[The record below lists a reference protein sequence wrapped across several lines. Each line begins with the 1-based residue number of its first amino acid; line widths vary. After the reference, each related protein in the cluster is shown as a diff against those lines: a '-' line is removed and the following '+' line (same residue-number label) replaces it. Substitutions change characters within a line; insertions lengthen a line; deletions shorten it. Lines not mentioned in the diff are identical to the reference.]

1 MNKIANIAVMLFALL
16 APSTHLFAQKE
27 AEYRKLSKTYT
38 LNADGS
44 LEQRVHMEL
53 ALFSHA
59 VIHNAYGESFIK
71 YNPQY
76 QKLTINESFTRQKDG
91 TIVKTPGNAF
101 VEVLPDEAADAP
113 AYNML
118 REMVVVH
125 TGLEIGATIYL
136 DYTITSQKGYLTELD
151 VFEEIEKS
159 SPVKELSLSLSV
171 PEGKTLNYTLHGL
184 NTRPKETVEGGMKT
198 LTWTIHNV
206 KEASHEASSSILG
219 GDVPF
224 LAASSYSSNREALS
238 RLFARF
244 TPSSDVQL
252 CAIAENLTEGKA
264 NDTEKLQAI
273 LRHVVEEV
281 GVCNVSLP
289 DAGFR
294 IRSVNDM
301 FYSAYG
307 TAAEKANLLLGLL
320 SAAGIEA
327 EPAAAYKAEA
337 APESLALRAIS
348 EIVVVAK
355 ADGREYVLSPT
366 SDKMAAA
373 GRYKQMPLISL
384 SHAGQP
390 LTLSE
395 PDTHINYEVSVAVTE
410 EKSESVVK
418 ASVGN
423 AFLPYYGNDAKPRT
437 GNDTITQPLKVNN
450 GYVFLQL
457 PDAPMGMA
465 HSQYCRLNTARQ
477 KNILLPYAPDERYR
491 YVISLPQ
498 GTKLATAEADK
509 RIENEAG
516 TLTLSIRKE
525 GEKTVVERCL
535 KLHKQLYSPR
545 EFASL
550 RTLLTE
556 WSESLSTP
564 ILLSRE

>member
-1 MNKIANIAVMLFALL
+1 MNKIANLLVMFCALL
-16 APSTHLFAQKE
+16 APTTYLFAQKE
-27 AEYRKLSKTYT
+27 AEYLKLSKAYT

-44 LEQRVHMEL
+44 QEQRVHMEL

-91 TIVKTPGNAF
+91 TIVKTPSNAF
-101 VEVLPDEAADAP
+101 VEMLPDEAADAP

-125 TGLEIGATIYL
+125 TGLEIGATICL

-159 SPVKELSLSLSV
+159 SPVKDYTLSLSV

-184 NTRPKETVEGGMKT
+184 NTRPKETVQGGMKT
-198 LTWTIHNV
+198 LTWTMHNV
-206 KEASHEASSSILG
+206 KESSHEASSSLLC

-224 LAASSYSSNREALS
+224 LAASSYGSPREALS
-238 RLFARF
+238 RLFAQF

-252 CAIAENLTEGKA
+252 CAIAENLTEGKTT
-264 NDTEKLQAI
+264 DTEKLQAI

-281 GVCNVSLP
+281 GGCGVSLP

-337 APESLALRAIS
+337 PVASLALGAIS
-348 EIVVVAK
+348 EIVVVAHV
-355 ADGREYVLSPT
+355 DGREYVLSPT
-366 SDKMAAA
+366 SGRMATA
-373 GRYKQMPLISL
+373 GWYKEMPLLSL
-384 SHAGQP
+384 SRAGQP

-410 EKSESVVK
+410 EKSESVVN
-418 ASVGN
+418 ASVGS
-423 AFLPYYGNDAKPRT
+423 AFLPYYGADTKLRT
-437 GNDTITQPLKVNN
+437 QNDTITQPLKPNN
-450 GYVFLQL
+450 GYLFLQL
-457 PDAPMGMA
+457 PDAPMGIA
-465 HSQYCRLNTARQ
+465 HGQYSRLNTMRK
-477 KNILLPYAPDERYR
+477 KNILLPYAPDEHYR

-498 GTKLATAEADK
+498 GMRLASAVDSKE
-509 RIENEAG
+509 IENEAG
-516 TLTLSIRKE
+516 KLTLSIRKE
-525 GEKTVVERCL
+525 GEKTVVERSL

-564 ILLSRE
+564 ILISRE

>member
-1 MNKIANIAVMLFALL
+1 MNKIANLLIMLFALL

-27 AEYRKLSKTYT
+27 AEYQKLSKSYT

-44 LEQRVHMEL
+44 QEERVHMEL

-91 TIVKTPGNAF
+91 TIVKTPSNAF
-101 VEVLPDEAADAP
+101 VEMLPDEAADAP

-125 TGLEIGATIYL
+125 TGLEIGATICL

-159 SPVKELSLSLSV
+159 SPVKDYTLSLSV

-184 NTRPKETVEGGMKT
+184 NTRPKESSAGGMKT
-198 LTWTIHNV
+198 LTWTMHNV
-206 KEASHEASSSILG
+206 KEASHEASSSVLC

-224 LAASSYSSNREALS
+224 LAASSYSSPQEALS

-252 CAIAENLTEGKA
+252 CAIAETLTEGKTS
-264 NDTEKLQAI
+264 DTEKLQAI

-281 GVCNVSLP
+281 DGCNVSLR

-307 TAAEKANLLLGLL
+307 TAAEKANLLHGLL

-337 APESLALRAIS
+337 PTESLALRAIS

-366 SDKMAAA
+366 SDRMATA
-373 GRYKQMPLISL
+373 GWYRKMPLLSL

-390 LTLSE
+390 LSLS
-395 PDTHINYEVSVAVTE
+395 PSDTHINYEVSVSVTE
-410 EKSESVVK
+410 EKAESVVK
-418 ASVGN
+418 ASLGD
-423 AFLPYYGNDAKPRT
+423 AFLPYYGADAKPR
-437 GNDTITQPLKVNN
+437 GENDTITQPLKTNN
-450 GYVFLQL
+450 GYLFLQL

-465 HSQYCRLNTARQ
+465 RSQYCRLNTARE
-477 KNILLPYAPDERYR
+477 KNILLPYAPNEHFR

-498 GTKLATAEADK
+498 GMRLASAVDSK
-509 RIENEAG
+509 VIENEAG
-516 TLTLSIRKE
+516 KLTLSILKE
-525 GEKTVVERCL
+525 GEKTIVERSL
-535 KLHKQLYSPR
+535 KLRKQQYSPR

-556 WSESLSTP
+556 WSESLTTP
-564 ILLSRE
+564 ILISKE